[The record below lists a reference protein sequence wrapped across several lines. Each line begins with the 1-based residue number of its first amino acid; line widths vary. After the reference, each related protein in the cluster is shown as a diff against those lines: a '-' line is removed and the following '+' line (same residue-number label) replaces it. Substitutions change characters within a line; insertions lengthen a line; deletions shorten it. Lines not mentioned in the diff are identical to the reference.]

1 MAMTAVLSL
10 KGGVGKSTVVLGLA
24 GAAWAR
30 DLRVLVIDLDPQ
42 ANATVALDP
51 PPFAFTVGDVLSD
64 GRQGIAAEAIVPS
77 GWGPRVDVLP
87 SEEAVAHRNRPEG
100 ADSSTRLRVTLTGV
114 TDAYDLVLLDCP
126 PSLDELT
133 RNGLAAADTAL
144 IVTEPGFFALQGAT
158 RALHAVEAARNSL
171 NLRLRPTGILLNRVR
186 SNLSEHRYRMEELRR
201 VYGDLV
207 LDCIIPERSAV
218 QQAQGAGVPVQA
230 WRSPGASEVIDA
242 FDDLLDRILD

>member
-77 GWGPRVDVLP
+77 GWGPCVNVLP
-87 SEEAVAHRNRPEG
+87 SEEAAAHRNRPEG

-114 TDAYDLVLLDCP
+114 TDAYDMVLLDCP

-133 RNGLAAADTAL
+133 RNGLAAADNAL

-158 RALHAVEAARNSL
+158 RALHAVEAARTSL

-186 SNLSEHRYRMEELRR
+186 GNLSEHRYRMEELRR

-230 WRSPGASEVIDA
+230 WRSPGA
-242 FDDLLDRILD
+242 

>member
-77 GWGPRVDVLP
+77 GWGPKVDVLP

-158 RALHAVEAARNSL
+158 RALHAVEAARTSL

-186 SNLSEHRYRMEELRR
+186 GNLSEHRYRMEELRR

-207 LDCIIPERSAV
+207 LNCIIPERSAV

>member
-77 GWGPRVDVLP
+77 GWGPCVDVLP

-100 ADSSTRLRVTLTGV
+100 VDSSTRLRVTLTGV

-133 RNGLAAADTAL
+133 RNGLAAADNAL

-158 RALHAVEAARNSL
+158 RALHAVEAARTSL

-186 SNLSEHRYRMEELRR
+186 GNLSEHRYRMEELRR

-218 QQAQGAGVPVQA
+218 QKAQGAGVPVQA

>member
-77 GWGPRVDVLP
+77 GWGPCVDVLP

-100 ADSSTRLRVTLTGV
+100 VDSSTRLRVTLTGV
-114 TDAYDLVLLDCP
+114 TDAY
-126 PSLDELT
+126 
-133 RNGLAAADTAL
+133 
-144 IVTEPGFFALQGAT
+144 
-158 RALHAVEAARNSL
+158 
-171 NLRLRPTGILLNRVR
+171 
-186 SNLSEHRYRMEELRR
+186 
-201 VYGDLV
+201 DLV

>member
-133 RNGLAAADTAL
+133 RNGLAAADNAL

-158 RALHAVEAARNSL
+158 RALHAVEAARTSL

-186 SNLSEHRYRMEELRR
+186 GNLSEHRYRMEELRR